1 MIALSIVKFDKG
13 TVRVRGRLITMIST
27 DTLLY
32 MERHLSERIG
42 ERETEQFI
50 YECGLHQTKIGA
62 KRYLQKKGEL
72 SRLYQRVPVTGD
84 ASMEMGWEVLKLA
97 GWGDTRLD
105 EFIGK
110 GEKAIARTKNSP
122 TAEAYLV
129 EYGKSDKPVCHY
141 LRGLLAGVA
150 ESVSGHRYSAVETSC
165 KAMGMTQECVFELKQ
180 LKSKKATQ

>member
-13 TVRVRGRLITMIST
+13 TVRVRGRLVTMIST

-42 ERETEQFI
+42 NEEAAQFI
-50 YECGLHQTKIGA
+50 YECGLHQTKTGA
-62 KRYLQKKGEL
+62 KRYLQEKGEL

-97 GWGDTRLD
+97 GWGDTRLG

-110 GEKAIARTKNSP
+110 GEKAIANTKNSP
-122 TAEAYLV
+122 TAEAYLA
-129 EYGKSDKPVCHY
+129 EYGKSDRPVCHY
-141 LRGLLAGVA
+141 LRGLIAGVA
-150 ESVSGHRYSAVETSC
+150 ESVSGQDYSAVETSC
-165 KAMGMTQECVFELKQ
+165 KATGISQECVFELKRIGKKR
-180 LKSKKATQ
+180 KS

>member
-1 MIALSIVKFDKG
+1 M
-13 TVRVRGRLITMIST
+13 
-27 DTLLY
+27 
-32 MERHLSERIG
+32 
-42 ERETEQFI
+42 
-50 YECGLHQTKIGA
+50 
-62 KRYLQKKGEL
+62 
-72 SRLYQRVPVTGD
+72 TGD

-141 LRGLLAGVA
+141 LRGLLAEQVGQGVA
-150 ESVSGHRYSAVETSC
+150 GDRL
-165 KAMGMTQECVFELKQ
+165 GQELVLP
-180 LKSKKATQ
+180 A